1 MRTCTG
7 QATHTG
13 RRCRLSHTELDRRQI
28 EAIIPHR
35 APFIFVDRIIEV
47 EFGKRAVGVL
57 DDVGAHEEH
66 VLRGHFPGFPVM
78 PGAIIVEALAEVGG
92 VAALGL
98 QANRGKLAML
108 TGLDRW
114 KFRTPARPGDSL
126 RLETELIRLRGNYG
140 RAAARATIGEQIVA
154 EGQISFAII
163 DRPDE
168 WG

>member
-1 MRTCTG
+1 
-7 QATHTG
+7 
-13 RRCRLSHTELDRRQI
+13 
-28 EAIIPHR
+28 
-35 APFIFVDRIIEV
+35 
-47 EFGKRAVGVL
+47 
-57 DDVGAHEEH
+57 
-66 VLRGHFPGFPVM
+66 M
-78 PGAIIVEALAEVGG
+78 PGAIIVEALSEVGG

-98 QANRGKLAML
+98 EANRGKLAML

-114 KFRTPARPGDSL
+114 KFRMPARPGDSL

>member
-1 MRTCTG
+1 M
-7 QATHTG
+7 
-13 RRCRLSHTELDRRQI
+13 
-28 EAIIPHR
+28 
-35 APFIFVDRIIEV
+35 DRIIEV

-98 QANRGKLAML
+98 EANRGKLAML
-108 TGLDRW
+108 TGLDKW

-126 RLETELIRLRGNYG
+126 RLEAELIRLRGNYG
-140 RAAARATIGEQIVA
+140 RAAARATIGEQTVA
-154 EGQISFAII
+154 EGEISFAIL
-163 DRPDE
+163 DRRDE
-168 WG
+168 WGE

>member
-1 MRTCTG
+1 MRTWAG
-7 QATHTG
+7 RDTHSY
-13 RRCRLSHTELDRRQI
+13 RRRRLSQTQLDRRQI

-57 DDVGAHEEH
+57 DDVGAHHEQ

-98 QANRGKLAML
+98 DANRGKLAML
-108 TGLDRW
+108 TGLDKW

-140 RAAARATIGEQIVA
+140 RAAARATIGEQTVA
-154 EGQISFAII
+154 EGEISFAIL
-163 DRPDE
+163 DRPDA